1 MPKNRRRGWR
11 PDRILGMGNSDTV
24 GEDGPGTGP
33 PLTPEQFVKAMDVL
47 ASYVAGRG
55 LPLLMT
61 GHYPWMMRYLA
72 AYFEHSDTPVS
83 FTPGLPFLGK
93 AVSFGPGPG
102 RVTRPAIILAIVQV
116 AESIRQLIA
125 SLAGRLIMSAVLS
138 ARAYVRTNAV
148 AATPLIAVIVIVFLS
163 GDSWKILGQGFDW
176 QFGALLGFFL
186 LLSVLVVTNP
196 RRLKSRLSS
205 SPGDL
210 GIEASNASAQSLV
223 AALWELGSEIPSAP
237 RLSML
242 AATNVVIVYFGIVV
256 ANLLLVGTLV
266 AVSLVLVG
274 VIRIDATLT
283 RQLAGGP
290 AHILL
295 HLPVGGMVITQE
307 LLSLS
312 LTLGGL
318 AILSFAVVCLQ
329 DRQARAEFAN
339 TATIGLRRVLYA
351 YGVYQ
356 AALDNEA
363 VLTGVGSR
371 NK

>member
-1 MPKNRRRGWR
+1 MPKTRRHGWSS
-11 PDRILGMGNSDTV
+11 DRILGMGNSDIV
-24 GEDGPGTGP
+24 GEDGPGTDS

-61 GHYPWMMRYLA
+61 GHYRWMMRYLA
-72 AYFEHSDTPVS
+72 AYFEHSDKPVS
-83 FTPGLPFLGK
+83 FTPGLPLLGK

-102 RVTRPAIILAIVQV
+102 RVTRPAIILAILQV
-116 AESIRQLIA
+116 ADSMRQLVA

-138 ARAYVRTNAV
+138 ARSYIRTNAV

-176 QFGALLGFFL
+176 QFGTLLGFFL
-186 LLSVLVVTNP
+186 LLSVLVVANP
-196 RRLKSRLSS
+196 RHLKSRFSS
-205 SPGDL
+205 SRGDL
-210 GIEASNASAQSLV
+210 GIKASNASAQSLV
-223 AALWELGSEIPSAP
+223 AALWEMGSEVPYAP
-237 RLSML
+237 RLSIL
-242 AATNVVIVYFGIVV
+242 GATNVVIVYFGIVV

-283 RQLAGGP
+283 GQLAGAP

-295 HLPVGGMVITQE
+295 RLPVGGMIITQQ

-318 AILSFAVVCLQ
+318 AILSFVVVSLP
-329 DRQARAEFAN
+329 DRKARAEFAD

-363 VLTGVGSR
+363 ALTGVSSR

>member
-1 MPKNRRRGWR
+1 M
-11 PDRILGMGNSDTV
+11 V
-24 GEDGPGTGP
+24 
-33 PLTPEQFVKAMDVL
+33 
-47 ASYVAGRG
+47 
-55 LPLLMT
+55 
-61 GHYPWMMRYLA
+61 RYLA
-72 AYFEHSDTPVS
+72 VYFEHSDTPVS
-83 FTPGLPFLGK
+83 FTSGLPFLGK
-93 AVSFGPGPG
+93 EVSFGPDPG
-102 RVTRPAIILAIVQV
+102 RVTRPAVLLAIVQV
-116 AESIRQLIA
+116 AESMRQLIV

-138 ARAYVRTNAV
+138 ARAYTRTNAV
-148 AATPLIAVIVIVFLS
+148 AATPLLAVIVIVFLS

-186 LLSVLVVTNP
+186 LLSVLVVANP

-223 AALWELGSEIPSAP
+223 TALWEIGSEIPSAP
-237 RLSML
+237 RLAKL
-242 AATNVVIVYFGIVV
+242 GAANVVIVYFGIVV

-283 RQLAGGP
+283 RQLAGAP

-295 HLPVGGMVITQE
+295 RLPVGGMVITQE

-318 AILSFAVVCLQ
+318 AILSFAVVSLP
-329 DRQARAEFAN
+329 DRQARAAFAD
-339 TATIGLRRVLYA
+339 TATVGLRRVLYV

-363 VLTGVGSR
+363 ILTGVDSR
-371 NK
+371 DK